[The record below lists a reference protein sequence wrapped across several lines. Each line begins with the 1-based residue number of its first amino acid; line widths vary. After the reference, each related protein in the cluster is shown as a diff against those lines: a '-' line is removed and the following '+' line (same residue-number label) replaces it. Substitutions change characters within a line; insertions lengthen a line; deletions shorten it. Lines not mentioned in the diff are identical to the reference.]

1 MKESAGKPS
10 AEFPGAGDCSIKTE
24 SPNPRLIRMTAN
36 REGLLALSRRLE
48 RLAQASSECREA
60 LPADPEQGTV
70 ALEIVRVDRDGRR
83 NLDG

>member
-10 AEFPGAGDCSIKTE
+10 AEFPRADDRSIKIK
-24 SPNPRLIRMTAN
+24 SQNPRLIRMTAN

-48 RLAQASSECREA
+48 RLAQAPSECREA

-70 ALEIVRVDRDGRR
+70 ALEIVRVDRAGRR
-83 NLDG
+83 NLGG